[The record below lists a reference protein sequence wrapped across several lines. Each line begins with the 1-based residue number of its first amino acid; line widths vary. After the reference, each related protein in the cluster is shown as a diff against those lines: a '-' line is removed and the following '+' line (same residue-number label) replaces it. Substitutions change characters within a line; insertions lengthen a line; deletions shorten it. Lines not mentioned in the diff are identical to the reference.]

1 MAKKWQSL
9 DECQA
14 NGRVLTKDKWH
25 CFGELHAN
33 GKMQKANLSAVKAAC
48 LMGSGL
54 RSGVSQLEE
63 RRLRSSGSG
72 APGGALIFIQTSN
85 DDILQKFML
94 NKIKTYFLCW
104 SRKYQAPC
112 RVRWAGC
119 VMAQCHAHPL
129 VRCHAHPLLSCHAH
143 PLISCHAHPLVS
155 CHAHPLVRCHAHPLM
170 ALLLEP
176 VILPPQGNQLAPEM
190 VRIMF

>member
-1 MAKKWQSL
+1 MALFCRMANKQHPALTNKNNWQRLRQMAKKWRSL

-72 APGGALIFIQTSN
+72 APGGALIFIRTSN

-129 VRCHAHPLLSCHAH
+129 VRCHAHPL
-143 PLISCHAHPLVS
+143 
-155 CHAHPLVRCHAHPLM
+155 M

>member
-94 NKIKTYFLCW
+94 NKIKNLFFMLVKEISSSLQSAVGGVCDG
-104 SRKYQAPC
+104 SMPRPSFGQVPRPSSAQLPRPSSDQLPRPSSGQLPRPSSGQVPRPPSDGAPPG
-112 RVRWAGC
+112 AGHSPS
-119 VMAQCHAHPL
+119 AGQSA
-129 VRCHAHPLLSCHAH
+129 RS
-143 PLISCHAHPLVS
+143 
-155 CHAHPLVRCHAHPLM
+155 
-170 ALLLEP
+170 
-176 VILPPQGNQLAPEM
+176 
-190 VRIMF
+190 